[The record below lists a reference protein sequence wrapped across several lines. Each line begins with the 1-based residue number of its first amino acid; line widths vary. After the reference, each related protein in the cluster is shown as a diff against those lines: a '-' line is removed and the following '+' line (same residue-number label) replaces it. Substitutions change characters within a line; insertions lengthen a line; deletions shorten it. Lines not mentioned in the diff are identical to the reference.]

1 MRCKPPT
8 FALGRCNPTLVLGR
22 TLGRLTKKFAGEE
35 CCAELVVS
43 GGDAPELLQLIEEPL
58 DQITLT
64 VELFAERIQRLS
76 IGFVGYVGCRSLRFD
91 LGADPIGIV
100 TLVGKHNGSAFEVL
114 QQIGCAGRIVILS
127 WSDQEAERPALFV
140 DERVD
145 FRGEPA
151 SATTHATI
159 STPFLAPAA
168 CW

>member
-1 MRCKPPT
+1 MDE
-8 FALGRCNPTLVLGR
+8 
-22 TLGRLTKKFAGEE
+22 GEE

-43 GGDAPELLQLIEEPL
+43 GSDAPELLELIEEPL

-76 IGFVGYVGCRSLRFD
+76 IGFVWDVGCRSLRFD

-100 TLVGKHNGSAFEVL
+100 TLVGKHNGSAFEIL
-114 QQIGCAGRIVILS
+114 QQIGSSGRIVVLARR
-127 WSDQEAERPALFV
+127 DQEVERPALFV
-140 DERVD
+140 DERMD

-159 STPFLAPAA
+159 STPFFAPAA